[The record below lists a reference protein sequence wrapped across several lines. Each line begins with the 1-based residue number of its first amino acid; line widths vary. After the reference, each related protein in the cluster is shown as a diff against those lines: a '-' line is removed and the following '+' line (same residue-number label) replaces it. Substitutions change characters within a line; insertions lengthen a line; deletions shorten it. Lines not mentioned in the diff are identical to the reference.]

1 MNLNSGIRVDLL
13 DGREWDYD
21 LNWGGAGK
29 IMIRDDFSRLYMLKS
44 GAAEVTLKEKKV
56 HLQPGKLYLFPC
68 GVTARYR
75 CIKVMRLCW
84 VHFRIE
90 HLPGIDLFSR
100 FDPPRE
106 LRQGTSS
113 EADFSNLLAAF
124 ESAGPGGLVSGL
136 SSLLLLIKDF
146 LPEKWDALSAS
157 SPSVLRLAPALE
169 YIRAK
174 FADPDLSLKHMAAS
188 VHLQPTYFSNL
199 FQSVLGIT
207 PVRLLGELRMRHA
220 RFLLLNTD
228 LTVGEISV
236 RCGYSDQ
243 FYFTRVFKKF
253 CGVNP
258 RQFRETPEIFGA
270 VKENHS
276 HLIRK

>member
-1 MNLNSGIRVDLL
+1 MNFNSGIHVDLL

-44 GAAEVTLKEKKV
+44 GLAEVSLKEEKV
-56 HLQPGKLYLFPC
+56 YLHPGKLYLFPC

-75 CIKVMRLCW
+75 CVEPMRLCW

-100 FDPPRE
+100 FEPLRE
-106 LRQGTSS
+106 LRQGKTA
-113 EADFSNLLAAF
+113 EVDFSKLLSAL
-124 ESAGPGGLVSGL
+124 ESKGPAEFISGL
-136 SSLLLLIKDF
+136 SSLLLLITEF
-146 LPEKWDALSAS
+146 LPEKWEALSAS

-174 FADPDLSLKHMAAS
+174 FADPELSLKHMAAS

-199 FQSVLGIT
+199 FQSVLGIA
-207 PVRLLGELRMRHA
+207 PIRLLSELRMRHA
-220 RFLLLNTD
+220 RFLLLNSD
-228 LTVGEISV
+228 LSVGEISS
-236 RCGYSDQ
+236 RCGYNDQ

-253 CGVNP
+253 SGVNP
-258 RQFRETPEIFGA
+258 RQFRETPEMFGSI
-270 VKENHS
+270 KENHS
-276 HLIRK
+276 QLMK